1 MNHYVINCLFYS
13 IFYIFRHLFSKVKNL
28 TNVLTRIIKEE
39 NDSEKEFAIGILQ
52 NITSSS
58 DKSYKLMTDV
68 PRELH
73 MTLVEVIKDD
83 KTEISVNSKSQSIR
97 IFKNTTTTIENRLT
111 SVDLLDALSKILI
124 EETGLLR
131 LDTLELLND
140 LSAHDENCILFTEET
155 IDLFRPLVA
164 VMKENLYKNDDITI
178 RSILS
183 ILENLSFVEDS
194 RIAISKPSL
203 ELVHVLSSIINQ
215 DYTDIRKKGLY
226 ILSNIY
232 KADEVSLLI
241 KSPPTNVLKVL
252 MDVIMNDPENQLKAL
267 EIICNLSAS
276 SDSNRSLLLTPHFGL
291 LEELIKLIRI
301 GSSQAKMESFII
313 LGNLLSYEQ
322 NIKIISSPKINLIGA
337 LGKWKSDSEAMMT
350 SSEDRDEDDIAVP
363 TLFLDRMIQLLQK
376 DSMTNSTII
385 NKSIRSSHI
394 SSFLNDQEYLDMR
407 KSLRV

>member
-1 MNHYVINCLFYS
+1 M
-13 IFYIFRHLFSKVKNL
+13 FSKVKNL